1 MVSHNNKSIN
11 YDSVVIYDKS
21 HAFNNNILILIR
33 LQQHSPLKIC
43 RGKKLRIFSNN
54 FSHSELK
61 LLNLFPV
68 VGTLYTYLSCIPT
81 TACCCAQTTNSGKKK
96 IPLKKT

>member
-11 YDSVVIYDKS
+11 YDSVFIYDKS

-33 LQQHSPLKIC
+33 LQQHSPLKVC

-54 FSHSELK
+54 FSHNELK
-61 LLNLFPV
+61 LPNLYPV

-81 TACCCAQTTNSGKKK
+81 TACCCVQTKLGRTKKERSH
-96 IPLKKT
+96 